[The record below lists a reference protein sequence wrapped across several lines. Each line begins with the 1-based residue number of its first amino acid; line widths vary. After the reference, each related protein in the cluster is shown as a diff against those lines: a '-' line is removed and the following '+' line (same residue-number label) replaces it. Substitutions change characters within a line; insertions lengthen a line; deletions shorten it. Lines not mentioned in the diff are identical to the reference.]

1 MSFAVADTCL
11 AKAPGIHRKC
21 VNIVFKDFTKRIL
34 RDVKFNVEF
43 KVNHQNKNVFKLY
56 LLWKVQ

>member
-21 VNIVFKDFTKRIL
+21 VRTVFKDFTKRIL
-34 RDVKFNVEF
+34 GDVKFNVEF
-43 KVNHQNKNVFKLY
+43 
-56 LLWKVQ
+56 